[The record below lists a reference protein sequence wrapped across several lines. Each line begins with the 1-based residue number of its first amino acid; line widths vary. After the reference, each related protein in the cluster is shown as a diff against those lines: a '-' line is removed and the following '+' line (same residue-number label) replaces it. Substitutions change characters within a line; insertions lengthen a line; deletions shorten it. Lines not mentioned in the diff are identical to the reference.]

1 MGYTYLMKTPEEIIS
16 YLEKIPEDKQMTVLP
31 SGRTIRDIIVHLAG
45 WKLEATNCYIA
56 LCEKGIKPWFFGKK
70 DLSEFNKELD
80 NKYKDLTY
88 KQAVDLLKKSYE
100 GRTFLISKYGKE
112 KLLDAGL
119 GWMFEDNVESHAIL
133 HIEQIKEALGQ

>member
-1 MGYTYLMKTPEEIIS
+1 MKRPEEVIG
-16 YLEKIPEDKQMTVLP
+16 YLENIPEDKQMLVLP

-56 LCEKGIKPWFFGKK
+56 LCEEGTKPWFFGKK
-70 DLSEFNKELD
+70 DLSGFNKELD
-80 NKYKDLTY
+80 EKYRDLSY
-88 KQAVDLLKKSYE
+88 KEAIDLLKKSYK
-100 GRTFLISKYGKE
+100 GRAFIINKYGKD

-133 HIEQIKEALGQ
+133 HIDQIKKALG